1 MNLPKDREAEA
12 RKEAGVGI
20 GLADDLRS
28 IRTALVKARL
38 AGDFEAAFDLML
50 FQLGRSVF
58 TDGYKAH
65 ALDIAV
71 RETADRP
78 TMRMN
83 DADFAAWSP
92 GEAML
97 EDRSGLS
104 FDWLEIE
111 DDGESFAALRE
122 LSQAEKQALFAA
134 CVARTVK
141 GQLAFEPQAR
151 PELEATVARLDID
164 FAQHV
169 RPTADMLWSRIAKGR
184 ILDIARSVLS
194 PAWASARS
202 KNKKPDLAKAMEEA
216 FAAGDP
222 PLGLNADMHA
232 AALAWVP
239 PGFAAFDTGHVDGDT
254 DDTATAE
261 PEQTVDAS
269 GPEPAAGAETAA
281 VGGREHRGAGGRRT
295 PGRRTCR
302 RQWQWHRQ
310 RSCHAGCSGDRFRR
324 RRPRERCRGG
334 RSRVRSRRTGQ
345 AGGYRR
351 PASRTGERPRCRRR
365 ARHSRVPAPRTGA
378 FRRQLTARHG
388 PSCAPPDR
396 RPAGRFRFR
405 ILRGDPCMNQIARTP
420 PAKIRAR
427 IHDNALKRVTRIYAS
442 TLADVL
448 TETLQN
454 SRRGGATG
462 VRISVGTLTDQPGGE
477 TRFTVTI
484 ADDGTGI
491 ADPAV
496 LLSFGENGWSD
507 DLVRREDAAGF
518 GFASLSRRGCT
529 VASRPRS
536 PDGHTLPGWRVDL
549 APEHFLGEAEAEVH
563 ADDSAPFPHGTS
575 ISFEAT
581 ESAAA
586 IRNAAENAARHYPLE
601 VFFEG
606 IPCTE
611 PGGQQLDRRAF
622 LDGAIHAEPW
632 RGLAF
637 GVFRNRHRGYND
649 PDLNFF
655 GLTVPLSLPTVESV
669 HGGIWSVR
677 ADIGDCP
684 DLELVLPARKEAVEN
699 DFLKEMRSAARLAIY
714 RAMAADPEPRPAF
727 DDWKRA
733 RDAGI
738 DMAPPPAVLRPW
750 RPGVADVDDW
760 REPPKL
766 AAAGRDALVMA
777 CDPEPPEA
785 QALWRA
791 ADCNGIASRLFEA
804 DRRLDGYDWY
814 DGLDRVTGIE
824 TEIAIDDALQPLEQF
839 PMPELTGA
847 PAAPLPQRPRAIRIN
862 LAVTPARGPGRTLDL
877 PADLVFAGEAWSWVA
892 EALPLVTA
900 DSDLQPHQLAELL
913 RAGFFSPSDDAD
925 SDSWETQRDRFDQ
938 EASHIAM
945 RLLASDDEARIA
957 SIAEAVRRELF
968 WLVPRDRPV
977 EISICRP
984 EVRVTLHDAAE
995 DAS

>member
-1 MNLPKDREAEA
+1 MN
-12 RKEAGVGI
+12 
-20 GLADDLRS
+20 
-28 IRTALVKARL
+28 
-38 AGDFEAAFDLML
+38 
-50 FQLGRSVF
+50 
-58 TDGYKAH
+58 H
-65 ALDIAV
+65 
-71 RETADRP
+71 
-78 TMRMN
+78 
-83 DADFAAWSP
+83 
-92 GEAML
+92 
-97 EDRSGLS
+97 
-104 FDWLEIE
+104 
-111 DDGESFAALRE
+111 
-122 LSQAEKQALFAA
+122 
-134 CVARTVK
+134 
-141 GQLAFEPQAR
+141 
-151 PELEATVARLDID
+151 
-164 FAQHV
+164 
-169 RPTADMLWSRIAKGR
+169 
-184 ILDIARSVLS
+184 
-194 PAWASARS
+194 
-202 KNKKPDLAKAMEEA
+202 
-216 FAAGDP
+216 
-222 PLGLNADMHA
+222 
-232 AALAWVP
+232 
-239 PGFAAFDTGHVDGDT
+239 
-254 DDTATAE
+254 
-261 PEQTVDAS
+261 
-269 GPEPAAGAETAA
+269 
-281 VGGREHRGAGGRRT
+281 
-295 PGRRTCR
+295 
-302 RQWQWHRQ
+302 
-310 RSCHAGCSGDRFRR
+310 
-324 RRPRERCRGG
+324 
-334 RSRVRSRRTGQ
+334 
-345 AGGYRR
+345 
-351 PASRTGERPRCRRR
+351 
-365 ARHSRVPAPRTGA
+365 
-378 FRRQLTARHG
+378 
-388 PSCAPPDR
+388 
-396 RPAGRFRFR
+396 
-405 ILRGDPCMNQIARTP
+405 IARTP

-462 VRISVGTLTDQPGGE
+462 VRISVGTLTDRPGDE

-529 VASRPRS
+529 VASRPPS
-536 PDGHTLPGWRVDL
+536 PDGHTMPGWRVEL

-575 ISFEAT
+575 ISFQAT
-581 ESAAA
+581 EIAAA
-586 IRNAAENAARHYPLE
+586 IRNAAVNAARHYPLP
-601 VFFEG
+601 VMFDG
-606 IPCTE
+606 IPRTE
-611 PGGQQLDRRAF
+611 PGGEQLDRRAF
-622 LDGAIHAEPW
+622 LDGTIHAEPW

-637 GVFRNRHRGYND
+637 GVSRNRHRGYND

-714 RAMAADPEPRPAF
+714 RAMAADPKPRPAYA
-727 DDWKRA
+727 DWNRA
-733 RDAGI
+733 QDAGI

-766 AAAGRDALVMA
+766 AAAGRDALVMD

-791 ADCNGIASRLFEA
+791 AERAGIASRLFEA

-814 DGLDRVTGIE
+814 DGLDRITGVE
-824 TEIAIDDALQPLEQF
+824 SEVAIDDAWRPLDDF
-839 PMPELTGA
+839 PLPERTGA
-847 PAAPLPQRPRAIRIN
+847 PAAALPQRPHAIRMN
-862 LAVTPARGPGRTLDL
+862 LAVSPARGPGRTLDL

-892 EALPLVTA
+892 ETLPLVTA

-945 RLLASDDEARIA
+945 SLLASDDEARIA

-984 EVRVTLHDAAE
+984 EVRVTLRDAVE
-995 DAS
+995 GAS